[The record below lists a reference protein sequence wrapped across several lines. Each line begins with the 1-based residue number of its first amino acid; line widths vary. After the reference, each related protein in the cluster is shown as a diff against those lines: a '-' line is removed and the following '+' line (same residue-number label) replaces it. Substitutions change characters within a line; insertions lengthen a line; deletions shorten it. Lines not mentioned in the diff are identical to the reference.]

1 MHLFPSALSPNSVS
15 ARTPMLTSCQMFEF
29 LIPIGARN
37 IRPIEREG
45 MDPEHSGRG
54 ATSDAYG
61 CTGRVDDALGLA
73 MKDSTLRLYALE
85 HPMRCCRRRLDHKL
99 VLIKTNKPT
108 STLPA
113 KGTSFCSPSRCC
125 SSPPASRG
133 PSRRACRKP
142 RRQQITHCLR

>member
-1 MHLFPSALSPNSVS
+1 
-15 ARTPMLTSCQMFEF
+15 MLTSCQMFEF

-73 MKDSTLRLYALE
+73 TKDSTLRLYALE

-113 KGTSFCSPSRCC
+113 KELHSVVHRAAAHPLPHPVGQVAG
-125 SSPPASRG
+125 PAVSRG
-133 PSRRACRKP
+133 ANK
-142 RRQQITHCLR
+142 